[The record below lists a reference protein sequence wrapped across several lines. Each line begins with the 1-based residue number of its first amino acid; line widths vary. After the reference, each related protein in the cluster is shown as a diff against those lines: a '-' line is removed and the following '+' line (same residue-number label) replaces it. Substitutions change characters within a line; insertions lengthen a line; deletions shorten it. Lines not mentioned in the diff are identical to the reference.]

1 MSAVPVL
8 GSAGNPGKSNS
19 HLSNATPIDYNDC
32 VSYGLATGLN
42 KFMWKVSFCFIQGD
56 TQ

>member
-42 KFMWKVSFCFIQGD
+42 KFMWKVSFFFIQGD